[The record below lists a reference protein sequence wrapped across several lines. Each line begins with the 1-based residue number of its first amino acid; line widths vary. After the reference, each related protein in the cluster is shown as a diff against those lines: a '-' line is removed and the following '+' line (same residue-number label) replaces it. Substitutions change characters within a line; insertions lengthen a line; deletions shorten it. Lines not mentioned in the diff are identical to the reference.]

1 MNCIFDDYIKFVEN
15 FLSNYFRILLE
26 GKYERR
32 LVRPLIDKYISVKYY
47 NDCVVLDKK
56 FTVRLNKELNMV
68 AKDIIRA
75 SSKDKTEKVKN
86 VFALFSYILFIENC
100 DNYTELNAI
109 IKSLFADK
117 AITLTYG
124 ENTRDEL
131 NALAREYISKR
142 NEFYKLFDSKDFHL
156 ECLKYN
162 NNLFII
168 RLEHDFNISK
178 LYSDYAIERA
188 YNSEVVTENKVYLAL
203 LMISAAVLKD
213 ALDVKYDNNYAI
225 DFPSSLFDK
234 PKKILKFIKVI
245 DNDYLKTKVNLRIKY
260 QDYKKYKKQINSL
273 INEGFSFCLILDE
286 AYDMDFSC
294 LLLFTYI
301 FVDAKS
307 KYYDIIINSKDNIKS
322 TLVTL
327 RGE

>member
-15 FLSNYFRILLE
+15 FLSNYFRLLLE

-86 VFALFSYILFIENC
+86 IFALFSYILFIENC
-100 DNYTELNAI
+100 NNYNELNTI

-117 AITLTYG
+117 TITLTYG
-124 ENTRDEL
+124 ENTRSEL
-131 NALAREYISKR
+131 NVLAREYISKR
-142 NEFYKLFDSKDFHL
+142 NEFFKTFESKDFHI
-156 ECLKYN
+156 ENVKYEN
-162 NNLFII
+162 DINII
-168 RLEHDFNISK
+168 KLEHDFSISK

-188 YNSEVVTENKVYLAL
+188 YNSEVVVENKVYLAL
-203 LMISAAVLKD
+203 LMVSSYVLKD
-213 ALDVKYDNNYAI
+213 ALNFKYENNYII
-225 DFPSSLFDK
+225 DFPASLFEK
-234 PKKILKFIKVI
+234 PKKILKYIKCI
-245 DNDYLKTKVNLRIKY
+245 DSDYLKTKVHLRIKY

-273 INEGFSFCLILDE
+273 INEGFSFCLVLDE

-301 FVDAKS
+301 FVDEKS

-322 TLVTL
+322 TVITL